1 MPSCVGHVL
10 NQMQEMRHSTMVQAR
25 KAKRANDEEGIKKM
39 LRYAFHFHGLVM
51 ACRAMLKKNGN
62 NRDGYFS
69 HEWTKDIREEYKLRS
84 DDIIWKRYD
93 RARAVRHGS
102 KS

>member
-1 MPSCVGHVL
+1 MATCIGYTL
-10 NQMQEMRHSTMVQAR
+10 NQMQEHRHLMMVEAR
-25 KAKRANDEEGIKKM
+25 KAKRANDEERVKKM
-39 LRYAFHFHGLVM
+39 LRQAFHFHGLVM
-51 ACRAMLKKNGN
+51 ACRAMLKYNGG

-69 HEWTKDIREEYKLRS
+69 YEWTKDLREEYKSRS

-93 RARAVRHGS
+93 RVKAVRHGN